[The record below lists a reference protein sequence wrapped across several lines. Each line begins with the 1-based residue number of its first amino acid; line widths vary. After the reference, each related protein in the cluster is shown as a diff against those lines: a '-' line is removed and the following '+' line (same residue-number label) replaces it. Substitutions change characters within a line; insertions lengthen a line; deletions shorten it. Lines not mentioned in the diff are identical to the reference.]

1 MRSQCSGGRTF
12 VRTGRDE
19 GDVMSRRQCPTEPSS
34 GDCQGPLETSTDRA
48 RLSAIQ
54 GRQIR
59 IRTCRTAGACGFMTD
74 THDIANTTDE
84 EFSDDDLIR
93 LRKLEKLLL
102 DRGYVRDKH
111 GFWT

>member
-1 MRSQCSGGRTF
+1 
-12 VRTGRDE
+12 
-19 GDVMSRRQCPTEPSS
+19 MSRRQGPTEPSS
-34 GDCQGPLETSTDRA
+34 GDCQGPPRTSTDRA

-93 LRKLEKLLL
+93 LRKLENTAPRSRLRAQQARLL
-102 DRGYVRDKH
+102 DRRRRVNDDGKEK
-111 GFWT
+111 G

>member
-1 MRSQCSGGRTF
+1 M
-12 VRTGRDE
+12 
-19 GDVMSRRQCPTEPSS
+19 
-34 GDCQGPLETSTDRA
+34 
-48 RLSAIQ
+48 I
-54 GRQIR
+54 
-59 IRTCRTAGACGFMTD
+59 D

-111 GFWT
+111 GFWTDAAASTMTAKRKVEP

>member
-1 MRSQCSGGRTF
+1 
-12 VRTGRDE
+12 
-19 GDVMSRRQCPTEPSS
+19 MSRRQGPTEPSS
-34 GDCQGPLETSTDRA
+34 GDCQRRPRTSTDRA

-102 DRGYVRDKH
+102 DRGYVRNKH
-111 GFWT
+111 GFWTDAAASTMTAKRKVEP